1 MIFNIKG
8 MNLNVVVLDIS
19 KLVRLIVFFIENIN
33 FVEDKKNVFWSFFGL

>member
-1 MIFNIKG
+1 